1 MTYSAKERYR
11 DHARQYQQEIH
22 RILLQEWDPI
32 GIADEP
38 EAQHEYD
45 NYIPKIH
52 GMLIRREPRQRLFD
66 HLWRV
71 ETVQMG
77 LIGARLRTERV
88 VDFLSRC
95 ENKSRPRPDPGS
107 LWHQTSGL

>member
-32 GIADEP
+32 GIADAP
-38 EAQHEYD
+38 SAGRVRKLYPPNSWNAHSPRAQT
-45 NYIPKIH
+45 KT
-52 GMLIRREPRQRLFD
+52 IRSSLA
-66 HLWRV
+66 V

-77 LIGARLRTERV
+77 LIGARPRTERV
-88 VDFLSRC
+88 VDFLIALR
-95 ENKSRPRPDPGS
+95 EQIEA
-107 LWHQTSGL
+107 HI